1 MTEVPIGRLK
11 QLTQKYGFDFGK
23 SFSLIKKTW
32 YCDNSGLALVDIGDS
47 PLVQAES
54 KDFIIHP
61 SILDACSDIYFVRS
75 LHLLSHTFLRLQVLK
90 NFSSANICE
99 IVSVPYSGLS
109 VHPVHCL
116 IHLFTL
122 FVFVCL

>member
-54 KDFIIHP
+54 KDFIVHP
-61 SILDACSDIYFVRS
+61 SILDACFQSC
-75 LHLLSHTFLRLQVLK
+75 LLSRFDLR
-90 NFSSANICE
+90 
-99 IVSVPYSGLS
+99 
-109 VHPVHCL
+109 
-116 IHLFTL
+116 
-122 FVFVCL
+122 